1 MSIARMFARTNGG
14 QVQGVP
20 AQHPPSLNSLL
31 AAALP
36 PRFYLRQLEL
46 RDCCLDAVSLRQLP
60 VLSSLQR
67 LDVKGCWTANGM
79 DEALR
84 ALVQAP
90 ALTSLHLRDGY
101 LCCRVPSSDFRP
113 GTWPAYLL
121 AHPSLRSVTL
131 LSSSGA
137 KWDTE
142 QALLPS
148 TAAAQ
153 TGGLLLLR
161 CSGAACCCIFSA
173 SWRAHCAM

>member
-1 MSIARMFARTNGG
+1 M
-14 QVQGVP
+14 
-20 AQHPPSLNSLL
+20 
-31 AAALP
+31 
-36 PRFYLRQLEL
+36 
-46 RDCCLDAVSLRQLP
+46 
-60 VLSSLQR
+60 LSSLQR
-67 LDVKGCWTANGM
+67 LDVKGCWTADGM

-90 ALTSLHLRDGY
+90 ALTSLHLQDGY
-101 LCCRVPSSDFRP
+101 RCCRVPSSDFHP

-153 TGGLLLLR
+153 TGGLLLLH

-173 SWRAHCAM
+173 SWRAHSPF